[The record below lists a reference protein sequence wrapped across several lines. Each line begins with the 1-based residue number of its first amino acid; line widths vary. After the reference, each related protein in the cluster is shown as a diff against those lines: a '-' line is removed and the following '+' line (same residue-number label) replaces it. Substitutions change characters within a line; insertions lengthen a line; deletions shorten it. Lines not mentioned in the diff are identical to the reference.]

1 MKIKH
6 FLPLLLLLGSNEMLT
21 AQEIA
26 LTPQPAH
33 LTVKDGRFEFGNQ
46 LKAKV
51 TPYQGDSIRMVF
63 ESFKKELQEATG
75 IKVSSTQKEAKARII
90 LDLNPQLP
98 AEAYKLNVSK
108 KQVRIEASRPAGFYY
123 ALQTLKQL
131 MPRNVMAGV
140 ATSDHSQWSLPSVE
154 IEDAPRFEWRGFMLD
169 EGRHFFGKDEIK
181 RVIDMMA
188 IYKMNRFHW
197 HLTEDQGWRIEIKK
211 YPKLTETGAWR
222 NSKVLAYGD
231 VKPDGERYGG
241 FYTQKDI
248 KEIVAYAKKKFIEI
262 IPEIDIPGHS
272 QAAVAAYPEFLAC
285 DPENKHEVWLQ
296 QGISTDVINVANP
309 KAMQFAKEVI
319 DELTELFPF
328 NYIHLGGDECPTRKW
343 QQNEECKKLLSEIGS
358 SNFRDLQIY
367 FYKQLKDYIA
377 TKPADQQRQLIFWNE
392 VLHGNTSM
400 LGNDITIMAWIG
412 ANAAAKQAAKQGMNT
427 ILSPQIPY
435 YINRKQSK
443 LTTEPMS
450 QGHGTETV
458 EAVYNYQPLKD
469 VDAALQPYYKGVQA
483 NFWTEWVTEPSVLE
497 YLMLPRLAAVAE
509 AGWTPQEKR
518 NYEDFKERIRKDAEL
533 YDLKGWNYGKHIMK

>member
-51 TPYQGDSIRMVF
+51 APYQGDSIRMVF

-108 KQVRIEASRPAGFYY
+108 EQVRIEASRPAGFYY

-140 ATSDHSQWSLPSVE
+140 ATSDHSQWSLPSVK

-222 NSKVLAYGD
+222 NSKVVAYGD

-328 NYIHLGGDECPTRKW
+328 NYIHLGGDECPTNKW
-343 QQNEECKKLLSEIGS
+343 QKNDECKKLLSEIGS

-392 VLHGNTSM
+392 VLHGNTSI

-443 LTTEPMS
+443 LPTEPMS

>member
-392 VLHGNTSM
+392 VLHGNTSI

-443 LTTEPMS
+443 LPTEPMS